1 MNGLARRRKQSECE
15 AHEMELCGEAVLCD
29 PSGILYV
36 PAHDLLV
43 VSDLHLE
50 KGAAFARR
58 GMMLPP
64 YDTGATL
71 DLLSAALARHLPKQV
86 VCLGDSFHDR
96 PGAALMP
103 SIFRERLAAEMRGRT
118 WLWIAGNHDPE
129 PPCGIGGETAM
140 EARFGRLAFRHEPS
154 PHRREGEVAGHLH
167 PIAQVSAGGKS
178 RRSAC
183 FASDGERM
191 ILPSFGVTTGGLNV
205 LDRAFS
211 GLFQAA
217 SATAYVIGLTRIYP
231 IGFSSLCR
239 G

>member
-1 MNGLARRRKQSECE
+1 MNGLARRRRQGESEALE
-15 AHEMELCGEAVLCD
+15 TVLFGEAVLCD
-29 PSGILYV
+29 PSGVLYV

-64 YDTGATL
+64 YDSGATL
-71 DLLSAALARHLPKQV
+71 SLLSDALARYQAKQV

-103 SIFRERLAAEMRGRT
+103 AVFREQLAAEMRGRT

-129 PPCGIGGETAM
+129 PPVGIGGETAM
-140 EARFGRLAFRHEPS
+140 EARFGRLVFRHEPS
-154 PHRREGEVAGHLH
+154 PHRIEGEVAGHLH
-167 PIAQVSAGGKS
+167 PIARVSVGGKS

-211 GLFQAA
+211 DLFQTA
-217 SATAYVIGLTRIYP
+217 SATAYVVGLTRIYP
-231 IGFSSLCR
+231 IGFAGLCLD
-239 G
+239 